1 MPSSHPVPLWEAASV
16 LMMAS
21 KVLYNLAHN
30 PPSPHSSPLP
40 ATIPAALCTVT
51 ELGLCW
57 FPSLKEHG
65 LTWKRGQIL
74 TARMARCSQKT
85 ALSSWRASSFLK
97 GNPSGLFHGCH
108 VPQSN
113 FFHEAFPITTLQPA
127 NQVQSGCPNPVSPR
141 ILDSFLTPHPHLVQV
156 PASGSLSFWS
166 EDRDCVISF
175 TIVSSTLTRIWHIE
189 DIQQMA
195 VEWKYKWIN
204 DYQLPLFP

>member
-1 MPSSHPVPLWEAASV
+1 
-16 LMMAS
+16 MAS

-51 ELGLCW
+51 AGTVLVPQPERAW
-57 FPSLKEHG
+57 PHLKARANPDS
-65 LTWKRGQIL
+65 TNGQML
-74 TARMARCSQKT
+74 SENC

>member
-1 MPSSHPVPLWEAASV
+1 
-16 LMMAS
+16 MAS

-65 LTWKRGQIL
+65 LTWKWGQIL